1 MSEINN
7 DFTTK
12 RIEDDEDGEFFD
24 ASDGI
29 EKLNI
34 ANDDSNKTNE
44 LPELKPEVNESFESK
59 VSLKLTIV

>member
-1 MSEINN
+1 MSETNN
-7 DFTTK
+7 DDFTTK

-34 ANDDSNKTNE
+34 TNDDNNKTDE
-44 LPELKPEVNESFESK
+44 LLKPESFESK
-59 VSLKLTIV
+59 VYLLN